1 MLDPEDRSPCEG
13 CPRFVTGHRCRAS
26 SARTDSGHSDI
37 LWIYTQPEP
46 LDISATEPGV
56 SGATH
61 SAMLT
66 ALHAVYRFDAK
77 LSRYHI
83 RKTYAAQCVPA
94 IDDEKPNKNVLDHCH
109 ALLQSVIDE
118 TQPKLIVAFGATPL
132 KQLGITAQHTSVRGR
147 ILEPAA
153 TGLPA
158 PLLVTFSERAI
169 TGAPGLFET
178 FKQDLRN
185 GYHRLVHGVSTDTT
199 LEELTKDYTLPSTMD
214 EALAL
219 LDEILAS
226 DPKATLAV
234 DTETTSLRP
243 EKDGTKV
250 IAFCFSWAIGK
261 ATTILFDHPHAP
273 PEYLERLPELE
284 AKIRELL
291 AGPKPKIL
299 HNAKFDLKWIELKYK
314 MPVNNVAWCTLLG
327 EHLLDE
333 DKKGNYGLKALTAV
347 WMPKYCGYEDKLHD
361 ILNAT
366 DTDELTELDD
376 KIEALGEDYQHYADQ
391 LEAFKA
397 DLTAYRE
404 RKAAWDDMRERYAA
418 ALEDFKAKQLAH
430 WEEVRAW
437 ELLPKRPKKPEKP
450 KMPRGQG
457 LVDGFEDYQKQLH
470 EYEAALAAW
479 EAWERPEKP
488 SKDFT
493 RPEKPAA
500 LEKAP
505 VEPKDPRSRKEKDYS
520 TDAGFEKVP
529 LPELQLYG
537 GVDAD
542 VTRRLCSIQLT
553 RLSEEAAAAIPPIK
567 VSPCRALMKSHAIP
581 ASRVLGE
588 MEYYGTSIDQ
598 NYIPILEKG
607 LTKVID
613 ENFALLEQMAPGVKF
628 GSSPQLA
635 TVLYDT
641 GWTHPDGTPMP
652 PVTCIARTKQGKR
665 STAEVAFKPY
675 LIYDERTEI
684 DPKTDKKKVIKTPQ
698 RESLFIHTLL
708 LWKKA
713 LKARDTFLMN
723 LRVLSKR
730 DGKIHTSFH
739 INGTGTGR
747 LSSSDMNLQNVPKA
761 LGGFNIKKLFI
772 PDSPDMVFVNA
783 DYKGAEVRVFTA
795 YAPDAALI
803 KALNEGLDM
812 HSFFASKV
820 FGNPYEDYEQR
831 GNDKSLLSPEYRKQ
845 LDSERTRIKRVVF
858 GILYGAGP
866 GKISE
871 TIGVSLK
878 DGQKLIDLLFTM
890 FPAIQL
896 YIEEVKYLVARDAY
910 VETHFGRR
918 RRFPLQSTSRH
929 RTRAERQ
936 AQNFK
941 IQSTSSDIVISQLI
955 EIAGIIA
962 SDKTWP
968 EWGIHKPLHTYGV
981 RLLLTVHDSI
991 GLQWPKKLLPAL
1003 VPWLTYYGETRVKE
1017 KFPWLPVPFKMDI
1030 EVGDSYG
1037 ECMAVEKYVAGLP
1050 ADFFDEGI
1058 YEERE
1063 MLNELREDAFAVT

>member
-1 MLDPEDRSPCEG
+1 MLDPEDRSPCQE
-13 CPRFVTGHRCRAS
+13 CPRYASGHRCRAS
-26 SARTDSGHSDI
+26 SLHPQRGHSEI
-37 LWIYTQPEP
+37 LWIYSQPEP
-46 LDISATEPGV
+46 LDVAAEEPSI
-56 SGATH
+56 SGATY
-61 SAMLT
+61 SVMQT
-66 ALHAVYRFDAK
+66 ALMAVYRTNVSLRK
-77 LSRYHI
+77 YHI

-94 IDDEKPNKNVLDHCH
+94 IDDEKPSKKVLDHCN
-109 ALLQSVIDE
+109 ALMRDVIEE
-118 TQPKLIVAFGATPL
+118 TQPQLIVAFGSTSL
-132 KQLGITAQHTSVRGR
+132 KQLGVNAKFMSVRGR
-147 ILEPAA
+147 ILEPEA

-158 PLLVTFSERAI
+158 PLLVTFSERAV
-169 TGAPGLFET
+169 TAAPGIFET

-185 GYHRLVHGVSTDTT
+185 GYNRLENGLSTDTT
-199 LEELTKDYTLPSTMD
+199 LEELTKDYAMPSSMD

-219 LDEILAS
+219 MDEILTS
-226 DPKATLAV
+226 DPAMTLSV

-243 EKDGTKV
+243 EKDGTKI

-273 PEYLERLPELE
+273 PDYLERLPELE
-284 AKIRELL
+284 ERIRRLL
-291 AGPKPKIL
+291 GGPKPKIL

-314 MPVNNVAWCTLLG
+314 IPVNNVVWCTLLG

-366 DTDELTELDD
+366 DTDEIDELDE
-376 KIEALGEDYQHYADQ
+376 KIDSLGEGYEGYATA
-391 LEAFKA
+391 LEGFKGE
-397 DLTAYRE
+397 LTAYRE
-404 RKAAWDDMRERYAA
+404 RKAAWD
-418 ALEDFKAKQLAH
+418 ALKAQYDEAFARFQEKQIAYRAS
-430 WEEVRAW
+430 VAAW
-437 ELLPKRPKKPEKP
+437 EGLPKRGKKPEKP
-450 KMPRGQG
+450 KMPKGQQV
-457 LVDGFEDYQKQLH
+457 VDLFGDYQRELH
-470 EYEAALAAW
+470 AYEADLAVW
-479 EAWERPEKP
+479 EA
-488 SKDFT
+488 SD
-493 RPEKPAA
+493 RPEKPAKDFARPEKPLA

-505 VEPKDPRSRKEKDYS
+505 AEPKDPRSRKEKDYT

-529 LPELQLYG
+529 LKELQLYG
-537 GVDAD
+537 GVDGD

-553 RLSEEAAAAIPPIK
+553 RLAEEAAAAIPPLK

-598 NYIPILEKG
+598 NYIPVLEAG
-607 LTKVID
+607 LTKVI
-613 ENFALLEQMAPGVKF
+613 ETNLALLEQMAPGVKF

-635 TVLYDT
+635 TVLYDN
-641 GWTHPDGTPMP
+641 GWTHPDGTHVA
-652 PVTCIARTKQGKR
+652 PVTCLMRTKQGKR
-665 STAEVAFKPY
+665 STAEAALKTY
-675 LIYDERTEI
+675 LVYDEHSEN
-684 DPKTDKKKVIKTPQ
+684 DPKTGKPKTIKTPQ
-698 RESLFIHTLL
+698 HDSLFLHTLL

-772 PDSPDMVFVNA
+772 ADSPDMVFVNA

-820 FGNPYEDYEQR
+820 FGKPYEEYQDR
-831 GNDKSLLSPEYRKQ
+831 GNPNSILSEDYRKL
-845 LDSERTRIKRVVF
+845 LDLERTRIKRVVF

-871 TIGVSLK
+871 TIGVSLEK
-878 DGQKLIDLLFTM
+878 GKELIELLFTM
-890 FPAIQL
+890 FPAIRD
-896 YIEEVKYLVARDAY
+896 YIEEVKFLVARDAY
-910 VETHFGRR
+910 VETMFGRR
-918 RRFPLQSTSRH
+918 RRFPLQATSRH

-941 IQSTSSDIVISQLI
+941 IQSTSSDIVISQLL
-955 EIAGIIA
+955 EIHAMIQ
-962 SDKTWP
+962 SDRTWP

-981 RLLLTVHDSI
+981 RLLITVHDSI
-991 GLQWPKKLLPAL
+991 GLQWPKKLLNAL

-1017 KFPWLPVPFKMDI
+1017 KFPWLPVPFAMDI

-1037 ECMAVEKYVAGLP
+1037 ECMDIKKYLAGLP
-1050 ADFFDEGI
+1050 ADYFDEGV

-1063 MLNELREDAFAVT
+1063 LLNELRADAFEAA